1 MPAFEYLSPE
11 QQAQAYYLYQRWEKE
26 KRRKKRTALGFA
38 GILAANVLGAK
49 AAISKS
55 QPMTDAQLRRKK
67 SAQAK
72 LSTGSA
78 IAGLTGLTGLGTAA
92 IVRKNPKTLIK
103 FPVLGT
109 KIKAQGADKVADS
122 LKDKSYIAGA
132 MSTGIGGIGSLNF
145 AQIQRAEAHK
155 RNQAKPK
162 S

>member
-49 AAISKS
+49 AAVSKS
-55 QPMTDAQLRRKK
+55 QPMSDAQLRRKK
-67 SAQAK
+67 SVQAK

-78 IAGLTGLTGLGTAA
+78 VAGLTGLAGLGTAA
-92 IVRKNPKTLIK
+92 IVRRHPNTFIK
-103 FPVLGT
+103 IPVLGPQ
-109 KIKAQGADKVADS
+109 IKGQGAAKVADS

-132 MSTGIGGIGSLNF
+132 TSTGIGGIGSLNF
-145 AQIQRAEAHK
+145 AQIQRAESHK
-155 RNQAKPK
+155 RNQNKPK